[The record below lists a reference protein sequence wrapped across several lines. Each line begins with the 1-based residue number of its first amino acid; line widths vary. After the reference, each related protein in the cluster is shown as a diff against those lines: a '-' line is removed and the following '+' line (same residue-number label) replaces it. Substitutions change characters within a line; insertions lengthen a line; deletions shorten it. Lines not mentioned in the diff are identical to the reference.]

1 MNPIATFAESALREH
16 THPALRLRELVELV
30 ARRVDRS
37 LDGVRLRA
45 ILESYPDRFRIL
57 DPWRGPWRSV
67 LCDASDDDHIGD
79 VWVVAV
85 AAPDHPPGGPAVAV
99 KLRETVR
106 WLGRGV
112 DPRSARE
119 VSRWYAIALAERALR
134 EAVAKRAA

>member
-1 MNPIATFAESALREH
+1 M
-16 THPALRLRELVELV
+16 
-30 ARRVDRS
+30 
-37 LDGVRLRA
+37 
-45 ILESYPDRFRIL
+45 
-57 DPWRGPWRSV
+57 
-67 LCDASDDDHIGD
+67 
-79 VWVVAV
+79 
-85 AAPDHPPGGPAVAV
+85 AA